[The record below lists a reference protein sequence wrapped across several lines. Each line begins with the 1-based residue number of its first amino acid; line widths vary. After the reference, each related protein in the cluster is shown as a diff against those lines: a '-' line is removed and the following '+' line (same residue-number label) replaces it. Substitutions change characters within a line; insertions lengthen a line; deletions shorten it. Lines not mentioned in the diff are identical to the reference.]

1 MDDFREIKLNKYP
14 NGPFFFKLKL
24 TSFVGKLSFLRFMKG
39 FNILLVFLFGLFS
52 CQGQDKSARAASNEI
67 SSGVYY
73 GAEFKVSNLQ
83 PMQKVWNNYTTMAVK
98 DTLALQFK
106 TTVKEVCK
114 VKGCWMVVALEDG
127 EQAMVRFKDYGFFMP
142 SDIPDKEVVLNGL
155 AFVEEMSVADQ
166 KHFAT
171 DGGKSATE
179 IAQITAPK
187 RTYSF
192 EASGV
197 LVPN

>member
-1 MDDFREIKLNKYP
+1 
-14 NGPFFFKLKL
+14 
-24 TSFVGKLSFLRFMKG
+24 MKG
-39 FNILLVFLFGLFS
+39 FNILLVFLFGFS
-52 CQGQDKSARAASNEI
+52 SCMGQEKSTSVPSNQKDA
-67 SSGVYY
+67 GVFY
-73 GAEFKVSNLQ
+73 GTEFKIEDLD
-83 PMQKVWNNYTTMAVK
+83 PMQKVWNNYNSMAVN

-114 VKGCWMVVALEDG
+114 VKGCWMVVELKEG

-142 SDIPDKEVVLNGL
+142 SDIPEKEVVLNGI

-171 DGGKSATE
+171 DGGKSTAE

-187 RTYSF
+187 RTFSF